1 MNQIKELK
9 QDIKELYSMKK
20 YPKELYSIGNPSLLK
35 KTKISIVGTRRPMS
49 YTKNMTHLL
58 SSKLAKSGVCIVSG
72 GAMGVDAIAHRA
84 SINYST
90 IMVSASGLDI
100 KVPAINKDLITQIE
114 QNGLVMGEY
123 REGFS
128 ATRYSFVVRNE
139 IVVALGDILII
150 TEADLKSGSLR
161 SAEFARKMGKEIFVL
176 PHRVGESEGT
186 NALLKENL
194 AKPIYNVDE
203 FVSKFGQVEKIEDD
217 FLEYCKTFPK
227 YDDAILEYGNRVL
240 DYELEGK
247 IAVENNIVKI
257 I

>member
-1 MNQIKELK
+1 MRR
-9 QDIKELYSMKK
+9 
-20 YPKELYSIGNPSLLK
+20 YPKELYSIGNLNLLK

-58 SSKLAKSGVCIVSG
+58 ASKLSKSGICIVSG

-84 SINYST
+84 TQNYST

-100 KVPAINKDLITQIE
+100 RVPAINKDLITQIE
-114 QNGLVMGEY
+114 ENGLVIGEY
-123 REGFS
+123 PEGFS

-161 SAEFARKMGKEIFVL
+161 SAEFAKKMGKEIFVL
-176 PHRVGESEGT
+176 SHRVGESKGT

-203 FVSKFGQVEKIEDD
+203 FVAKFGQVEKIEDD

-247 IAVENNIVKI
+247 IAVENNVIKI